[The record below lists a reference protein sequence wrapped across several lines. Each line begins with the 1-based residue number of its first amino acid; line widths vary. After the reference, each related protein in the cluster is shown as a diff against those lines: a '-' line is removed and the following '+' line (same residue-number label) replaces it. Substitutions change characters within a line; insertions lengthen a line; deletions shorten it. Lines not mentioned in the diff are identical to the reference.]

1 MSELKVIADD
11 DIRPHLENAIEEFD
25 DLFGKYI
32 PKEEVIKRVNEK
44 IKEVR
49 FEEGLVKEKKA
60 MGMWSS
66 AKRTIYID
74 PELDMIRLGST
85 MFHEM
90 LHSIR
95 TDKDNNIGFIKK
107 YAIVNAQSHMY
118 IPIGTALE
126 EGFVQYLT
134 NIRNKKFAKAIVRIY
149 ETEQNLLEILEL
161 DDERLTSIGLKN
173 PEKIVD
179 EIALATRHSNDEKDK
194 KLVQDLLMS
203 MDDRLR
209 LKRNKEK
216 SGKEN
221 ETSEKRCIEIVKDAY
236 MYLKE
241 DVIQSPE
248 ELNEALINLNQLLIE
263 FGRGFKMS
271 TRDVQIKLQDVYEMI
286 EGLPDECIE
295 GAINGFKIR
304 GFTYLKEKLETAF
317 EIIKFRNAE
326 KEEQMGMLQKGSK
339 LMECIYGGKFAPKKV
354 SEEEANLIMRNI
366 RPELGEY
373 HGEEKMLRLFYR
385 GMAEAISRNGYDLKN
400 IEISE
405 VGDNIYKLINYDE
418 DGKISTN
425 VFVKKKGRLGEE
437 SLEELR
443 KVQGK
448 VELPDINIIIGE
460 NDEIYGENGEYYIE
474 HGDGSK
480 TLINDYIAIKDL
492 TEKKYLERGE
502 KVVEL
507 IITPEQIETLVNLVM
522 KETNIMETMKDL
534 YKTKNEKENSDERD
548 EEK

>member
-1 MSELKVIADD
+1 
-11 DIRPHLENAIEEFD
+11 
-25 DLFGKYI
+25 
-32 PKEEVIKRVNEK
+32 
-44 IKEVR
+44 
-49 FEEGLVKEKKA
+49 
-60 MGMWSS
+60 
-66 AKRTIYID
+66 
-74 PELDMIRLGST
+74 
-85 MFHEM
+85 
-90 LHSIR
+90 
-95 TDKDNNIGFIKK
+95 
-107 YAIVNAQSHMY
+107 
-118 IPIGTALE
+118 
-126 EGFVQYLT
+126 
-134 NIRNKKFAKAIVRIY
+134 
-149 ETEQNLLEILEL
+149 
-161 DDERLTSIGLKN
+161 
-173 PEKIVD
+173 
-179 EIALATRHSNDEKDK
+179 
-194 KLVQDLLMS
+194 
-203 MDDRLR
+203 
-209 LKRNKEK
+209 
-216 SGKEN
+216 
-221 ETSEKRCIEIVKDAY
+221 
-236 MYLKE
+236 
-241 DVIQSPE
+241 
-248 ELNEALINLNQLLIE
+248 
-263 FGRGFKMS
+263 
-271 TRDVQIKLQDVYEMI
+271 
-286 EGLPDECIE
+286 
-295 GAINGFKIR
+295 
-304 GFTYLKEKLETAF
+304 
-317 EIIKFRNAE
+317 
-326 KEEQMGMLQKGSK
+326 
-339 LMECIYGGKFAPKKV
+339 MECIYGGKFAPKKV

-366 RPELGEY
+366 RPELGKY